1 MEVTPIF
8 LLRHR
13 ILPFLSPLV
22 IGASLLF
29 VLSSYQSHADTVPT
43 KRVTNNCDLLSR
55 DNVWSSL
62 YAESHLNN
70 DADLTLAGNGNIWVK
85 RSSSLLE
92 LDGDGNLLAH
102 KVFRGPPV
110 QNAVT
115 KAVGLHANENELL
128 ALVSVD
134 WYSAD
139 ETDTLSTLTL
149 DSDGT
154 IRSIHTYNSAQPF
167 YLHSTTSKPDGGALY
182 IAHGS
187 GTNGSGSLLVNFD
200 ADGTIIWQR
209 WTEHD
214 DFVSLNMADARASNN
229 GSVFAIGNGLDNGD
243 LWLIKFDIS
252 GNIEWSQRLHYGDA
266 LYGLL
271 TAYQALPTEDG
282 GVIILT
288 GYESIGSILLKLNF
302 AGDLLWAQQYGH
314 GEDGNRGQSGRII
327 HQSSESTWLLGG
339 MCTTDFC
346 LAELTYDGTVRW
358 TRKLDMNYDQ
368 MQDMLILPDG
378 AIVVAGNAGQAPQPR
393 RQNQID
399 SETEYTLVA
408 QLNHVGEM
416 PGCSLAQPG
425 PTIERD
431 IDPPIRIENLAVV
444 AAEGQLTIAQN
455 PDLNIDDI
463 PLEWHAQCFGQT
475 AHIAVDRDTLT
486 VTGYGF
492 PAKLERLHVNIND
505 QTIGYPL
512 SSSPEGEL
520 SPFTLDSH
528 EAELGNYVLNIGG
541 RNGTSTSF
549 TLAEPY
555 PEPVSSAFVIPPASA
570 FIDSMHLPFTSA
582 CFNWPE

>member
-1 MEVTPIF
+1 MMEVTPIF

-229 GSVFAIGNGLDNGD
+229 GSVFAIGNGLDNSD

-252 GNIEWSQRLHYGDA
+252 GNIEWSQRLHYGRRTLW
-266 LYGLL
+266 LY
-271 TAYQALPTEDG
+271 LPR
-282 GVIILT
+282 IKHCR
-288 GYESIGSILLKLNF
+288 LK
-302 AGDLLWAQQYGH
+302 
-314 GEDGNRGQSGRII
+314 
-327 HQSSESTWLLGG
+327 
-339 MCTTDFC
+339 M
-346 LAELTYDGTVRW
+346 
-358 TRKLDMNYDQ
+358 
-368 MQDMLILPDG
+368 G
-378 AIVVAGNAGQAPQPR
+378 A
-393 RQNQID
+393 
-399 SETEYTLVA
+399 
-408 QLNHVGEM
+408 
-416 PGCSLAQPG
+416 SL
-425 PTIERD
+425 
-431 IDPPIRIENLAVV
+431 
-444 AAEGQLTIAQN
+444 
-455 PDLNIDDI
+455 
-463 PLEWHAQCFGQT
+463 
-475 AHIAVDRDTLT
+475 
-486 VTGYGF
+486 
-492 PAKLERLHVNIND
+492 
-505 QTIGYPL
+505 
-512 SSSPEGEL
+512 S
-520 SPFTLDSH
+520 
-528 EAELGNYVLNIGG
+528 
-541 RNGTSTSF
+541 
-549 TLAEPY
+549 
-555 PEPVSSAFVIPPASA
+555 
-570 FIDSMHLPFTSA
+570 
-582 CFNWPE
+582 